1 MKTLGSPSK
10 PSRTLPPQISS
21 TVTVTMGW
29 VSFKPPMAIDSC
41 SFLVKT
47 SIAKLPLWLMAW
59 FNPVPRIFRHAVGKQ
74 KHLHHGAGREDLHDG
89 SGGCLDFRGRLANL
103 YAGDFLDL
111 LLE

>member
-1 MKTLGSPSK
+1 MKTLRSPSK

-29 VSFKPPMAIDSC
+29 LSFKPPMAIDSC

-59 FNPVPRIFRHAVGKQ
+59 FNSVPRIRGHAAGNQ
-74 KHLHHGAGREDLHDG
+74 KHL
-89 SGGCLDFRGRLANL
+89 NL
-103 YAGDFLDL
+103 L
-111 LLE
+111 